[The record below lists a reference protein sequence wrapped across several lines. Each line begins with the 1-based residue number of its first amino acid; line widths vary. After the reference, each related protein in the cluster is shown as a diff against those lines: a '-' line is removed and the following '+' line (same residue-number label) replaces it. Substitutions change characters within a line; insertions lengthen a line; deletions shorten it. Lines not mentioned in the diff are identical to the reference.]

1 MVSLTVLAFPYLR
14 TNVHAAAEPDDNAP
28 TSSAVYVSY
37 RLESQHPQERIC
49 IGDHT
54 KDDNNNHHH
63 HNNNGNDGSYTCT
76 TRGEQIQSEAQRA
89 DPFHWGVDQ
98 RIDGSDTEKESIQD
112 VISMM
117 QRYFMDEVLVK
128 PAYKEVRQN
137 WYVRACEPIIKD
149 LHFIFHREE
158 RDCRWTVSETRAP
171 RKKK

>member
-54 KDDNNNHHH
+54 KD
-63 HNNNGNDGSYTCT
+63 HNNNNDSNDVSYTCT
-76 TRGEQIQSEAQRA
+76 TRSEQIQREAQRG

-117 QRYFMDEVLVK
+117 QQYFMDEVLVK

-137 WYVRACEPIIKD
+137 WYVR
-149 LHFIFHREE
+149 
-158 RDCRWTVSETRAP
+158 RANQP
-171 RKKK
+171 FAIWVGVV